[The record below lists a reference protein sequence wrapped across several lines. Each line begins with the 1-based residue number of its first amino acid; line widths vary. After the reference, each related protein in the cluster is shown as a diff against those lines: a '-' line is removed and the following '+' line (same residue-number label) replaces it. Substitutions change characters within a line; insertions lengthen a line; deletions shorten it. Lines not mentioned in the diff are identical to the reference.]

1 MSSPGEQKTVAQP
14 THMTIRQLVVM
25 VLTLAAIAGLVV
37 IDQRQ
42 PKTDAA
48 AAPIDQPMPFVHTES
63 RSAANWFCPGVPAS
77 DTQVSS
83 SIVVSNAG
91 DADLAATITF
101 MGRSTTT
108 STGVVVPARS
118 RATVDA
124 RGGIESGYVSALVEI
139 AGGVGTA
146 EQVIVH
152 PAGDA
157 TTLCATTPSDTWY
170 FADGFTGA
178 DSLETILMV
187 NPFSDATVVDIT
199 FVTKDTEREPA
210 SLQGFVIPAYTTI
223 ALPMAEQ
230 GARNEPVLAVS
241 ITASSG
247 RLVAGRVQHYLGQ
260 GRLGYAVS
268 LGAPRAATQWWFADG
283 EKLPGVSEQ
292 LVIFNPGDLDR
303 QLSVVFLNGATAENA
318 LEPALITAPAHRVT
332 VLDTGS
338 LATLPDGRY
347 GIVVGVN
354 DLDATNDTGIVV
366 EQVINRRVGD
376 TVGTSVVLG
385 TPGDAVSTVWSA
397 PSGVSVGIA
406 DALVDVNAT
415 PTDAVLNVAQVG
427 PAGTVSISG
436 LDAVTVPGGGTALL
450 AMPVGVTSGEVIV
463 TSTQPIAVQRLL
475 SRGHDLVGRA
485 AAPMI
490 PHLPMPQVGE

>member
-1 MSSPGEQKTVAQP
+1 MSTPPEHRPVAQP

-25 VLTLAAIAGLVV
+25 LLALAALAALVV
-37 IDQRQ
+37 VDQRREA
-42 PKTDAA
+42 PIDV
-48 AAPIDQPMPFVHTES
+48 AAPIDQPMPFVHS
-63 RSAANWFCPGVPAS
+63 DGRAAANWFCPGVPSS
-77 DTQVSS
+77 DGEISS
-83 SIVVSNAG
+83 SIVVSNSG

-101 MGRSTTT
+101 MGRSTST
-108 STGVVVPARS
+108 STGIVVPARS
-118 RATVDA
+118 RTLVDA
-124 RGGIESGYVSALVEI
+124 RGGIDSGYVSALIEI
-139 AGGVGTA
+139 TGGVATA

-157 TTLCATTPSDTWY
+157 TTLCATAPSDTWY

-178 DSLETILMV
+178 DSLETIVMT

-210 SLQGFVIPAYTTI
+210 NLQGFVIPPYSTI

-241 ITASSG
+241 IVASSG

-268 LGAPRAATQWWFADG
+268 LGAPRTSTQWWFADG
-283 EKLPGVSEQ
+283 EKLPGVTEQ
-292 LVIFNPGDLDR
+292 IVIFNPGDVDR
-303 QLSVVFLNGATAENA
+303 QLSVVFLNGASAENA

-332 VLDTGS
+332 ILETGS
-338 LATLPDGRY
+338 LPTLPDGRY

-354 DLDATNDTGIVV
+354 DIDATNDRGIVV

-397 PSGVSVGIA
+397 PSGVSVGID
-406 DALVDVNAT
+406 DAIVVVNTT
-415 PTDAVLNVAQVG
+415 PTDAVINVAQVG
-427 PAGTVSISG
+427 PAGTVAIAG

-450 AMPVGVTSGEVIV
+450 AMPVGVTAGEVVV
-463 TSTQPIAVQRLL
+463 TSTQPIAIQRLL
-475 SRGHDLVGRA
+475 TRGHDLVGRA
-485 AAPMI
+485 AAPML
-490 PHLPMPQVGE
+490 PYLPMPQVVQ

>member
-1 MSSPGEQKTVAQP
+1 MSSPTEQRPITPP

-25 VLTLAAIAGLVV
+25 VLSVAAIAGLVV

-42 PKTDAA
+42 PESNVRAT
-48 AAPIDQPMPFVHTES
+48 PVDQPMPFVHTEE

-77 DTQVSS
+77 DGQISS

-91 DADLAATITF
+91 DSDLAATITY
-101 MGRSTTT
+101 MGRSSST

-118 RATVDA
+118 RTVVDA
-124 RGGIESGYVSALVEI
+124 RGGIDSGYVSALVEI

-157 TTLCATTPSDTWY
+157 TTLCATTPSDTWF

-178 DSLETILMV
+178 DSVETILMT

-199 FVTKDTEREPA
+199 FVTKDSEREPA
-210 SLQGFVIPAYTTI
+210 NLQGYVIPAYTTI

-230 GARNEPVLAVS
+230 GARNEPILAVS

-292 LVIFNPGDLDR
+292 LVIFNPGDVDR

-318 LEPALITAPAHRVT
+318 LEPALVTAPAHRVT
-332 VLDTGS
+332 VLETGS
-338 LATLPDGRY
+338 LSTLPDGRY

-376 TVGTSVVLG
+376 TVGTSVILG
-385 TPGDAVSTVWSA
+385 TPGDAVSTKWSA
-397 PSGVSVGIA
+397 PSGVSLGVD
-406 DALVDVNAT
+406 DALVVVNTT
-415 PTDAVLNVAQVG
+415 PNEAVLTIAQVG
-427 PAGTVSISG
+427 PAGVVAVTG
-436 LDAVTVPGGGTALL
+436 LDAVVVPGGGTALL
-450 AMPVGVTSGEVIV
+450 AMPVGVTAGEIIV
-463 TSTQPIAVQRLL
+463 TSTQPVAVQRLL
-475 SRGHDLVGRA
+475 NRGHDLVGRA
-485 AAPMI
+485 AAPLL
-490 PHLPMPQVGE
+490 PFLPMPIVGE

>member
-1 MSSPGEQKTVAQP
+1 MSSTPEQRPVVQP

-25 VLTLAAIAGLVV
+25 VLSLAAIAGLVV
-37 IDQRQ
+37 VDQRPSSSEQ
-42 PKTDAA
+42 T
-48 AAPIDQPMPFVHTES
+48 AAPVDQPMPFVHTES

-77 DTQVSS
+77 DVQISS

-91 DADLAATITF
+91 DSDLAATITY
-101 MGRSTTT
+101 MGRNSTT

-118 RATVDA
+118 RAAVDA
-124 RGGIESGYVSALVEI
+124 RGGIDSGYVSALVEI
-139 AGGVGTA
+139 AGGVGAA

-157 TTLCATTPSDTWY
+157 TTLCATTPSDTWF

-199 FVTKDTEREPA
+199 FVTKDSEREPA
-210 SLQGFVIPAYTTI
+210 NLQGFVIPAYTTI

-241 ITASSG
+241 IKASSG

-292 LVIFNPGDLDR
+292 LVIFNSGDVDR
-303 QLSVVFLNGATAENA
+303 QVSVVFLNGSTAENA
-318 LEPALITAPAHRVT
+318 LEPALITAPARRVT
-332 VLDTGS
+332 ILQTGS
-338 LATLPDGRY
+338 LPTLPDGRY

-354 DLDATNDTGIVV
+354 DLDASNDTGIVV

-385 TPGDAVSTVWSA
+385 TPGDAVSTKWSA
-397 PSGVSVGIA
+397 PSGVSLGIN
-406 DALVDVNAT
+406 DALVVVNTT
-415 PTDAVLNVAQVG
+415 PNEAVLTIAQVG
-427 PAGTVSISG
+427 PAGVVPISG
-436 LDAVTVPGGGTALL
+436 LEAVAVPGGGTALL
-450 AMPVGVTSGEVIV
+450 SMPVGVTTGEIIV

-475 SRGHDLVGRA
+475 NRGHDLVGRA
-485 AAPMI
+485 AAPLL
-490 PHLPMPQVGE
+490 PYLPMPIVGE

>member
-1 MSSPGEQKTVAQP
+1 MSAPLEQRGSSQP
-14 THMTIRQLVVM
+14 LHMTIRQLVVM
-25 VLTLAAIAGLVV
+25 VLAVASIAALVV
-37 IDQRQ
+37 ADRNQ
-42 PKTDAA
+42 PDPGAV
-48 AAPIDQPMPFVHTES
+48 AAPIDQPMPFVHTED
-63 RSAANWFCPGVPAS
+63 RSAANWFCPGVPANDS
-77 DTQVSS
+77 EVSS

-91 DADLAATITF
+91 DTDLSATITY
-101 MGRSTTT
+101 MGRSSTT

-124 RGGIESGYVSALVEI
+124 RGGIESGYVSTLVEI

-178 DSLETILMV
+178 DSVETILMT

-199 FVTKDTEREPA
+199 FVTKDSEREP
-210 SLQGFVIPAYTTI
+210 SNLQGYVIPAYTTI

-230 GARNEPVLAVS
+230 GARNEPVLAVA
-241 ITASSG
+241 IKASSG

-292 LVIFNPGDLDR
+292 LVIFNPSDLDR
-303 QLSVVFLNGATAENA
+303 QLSVVFLNGATTENA

-332 VLDTGS
+332 TLDTGT
-338 LATLPDGRY
+338 LATLPEGRY

-366 EQVINRRVGD
+366 EQVVNRRVGD

-397 PSGVSVGIA
+397 PSGVSVGTT
-406 DALVDVNAT
+406 DALVVVNAT

-427 PAGTVSISG
+427 PAGIVSISG

-463 TSTQPIAVQRLL
+463 TSTQPVAVQRLL
-475 SRGHDLVGRA
+475 TRGHELVGRA
-485 AAPMI
+485 AAPML

>member
-1 MSSPGEQKTVAQP
+1 MNSPAERDTSTMP

-25 VLTLAAIAGLVV
+25 AAAVAAIVGTVV
-37 IDQRQ
+37 VDSRY
-42 PKTDAA
+42 ARVESERVA
-48 AAPIDQPMPFVHTES
+48 VDQPMPFVQTAS
-63 RSAANWFCPGVPAS
+63 RSAANWFCPGVPSS
-77 DTQVSS
+77 DPQVSS

-91 DADLAATITF
+91 DTDLSASITY
-101 MGRSTTT
+101 MGRSTSTT
-108 STGVVVPARS
+108 TGIVVPARS
-118 RATVDA
+118 RTVVDA

-146 EQVIVH
+146 EQVVVH

-178 DSLETILMV
+178 DSLETIVMM

-199 FVTKDTEREPA
+199 FVTKDSEREPA
-210 SLQGFVIPAYTTI
+210 NLQGFVLPAYSTV

-230 GARNEPVLAVS
+230 GARNEPVLAVT

-260 GRLGYAVS
+260 GRLGYAIS

-283 EKLPGVSEQ
+283 EKLPNVTEQ
-292 LVIFNPGDLDR
+292 LVVFNPASVDR
-303 QLSVVFLNGATAENA
+303 QLSVVFLNGASPDAA
-318 LEPALITAPAHRVT
+318 IEPALITAPARRVT

-338 LATLPDGRY
+338 LATLPAGRY

-354 DLDATNDTGIVV
+354 DLDATDDTGVIV
-366 EQVINRRVGD
+366 EQVISRRVGD

-385 TPGDAVSTVWSA
+385 TPGDAVSTRWSA
-397 PSGVSVGIA
+397 PSGVTPGLE
-406 DALVDVNAT
+406 DAVVVVNTT
-415 PTDAVLNVAQVG
+415 PTEATISVAQVG
-427 PAGTVSISG
+427 PAGVVSIAG
-436 LDAVTVPGGGTALL
+436 LESVTLPGGGTAVL
-450 AMPVGVTSGEVIV
+450 AIPIGATAGEVIV
-463 TSTQPIAVQRLL
+463 TASQPVAVQRLL
-475 SRGHDLVGRA
+475 TRGHGLVGRA
-485 AAPMI
+485 AAPML
-490 PHLPMPQVGE
+490 PHLPMPSVDQ

>member
-1 MSSPGEQKTVAQP
+1 MSSPGEQKAVTQP

-178 DSLETILMV
+178 DSLETILMM

-241 ITASSG
+241 IKASSG

-332 VLDTGS
+332 ILDTGS

-366 EQVINRRVGD
+366 EQVIVHPAGDATTLYLALNVRTRVTGTRGERNDDPGSVTSHEVRAVELCRELRIALCRRVRIATLDEEIHGERNRHD
-376 TVGTSVVLG
+376 RYDDR
-385 TPGDAVSTVWSA
+385 DARHSPTC
-397 PSGVSVGIA
+397 GI
-406 DALVDVNAT
+406 
-415 PTDAVLNVAQVG
+415 
-427 PAGTVSISG
+427 
-436 LDAVTVPGGGTALL
+436 
-450 AMPVGVTSGEVIV
+450 
-463 TSTQPIAVQRLL
+463 
-475 SRGHDLVGRA
+475 GRCGIIGA
-485 AAPMI
+485 AARPTRS
-490 PHLPMPQVGE
+490 

>member
-1 MSSPGEQKTVAQP
+1 MSAPLEQRGSSQP

-25 VLTLAAIAGLVV
+25 VLAVASIAALVV
-37 IDQRQ
+37 VDRNQ
-42 PKTDAA
+42 PDPGAV
-48 AAPIDQPMPFVHTES
+48 AAPIDQPMPFVHTED
-63 RSAANWFCPGVPAS
+63 RSAANWFCPGVPANDS
-77 DTQVSS
+77 EVSS

-91 DADLAATITF
+91 DTDLSATITY
-101 MGRSTTT
+101 MGRSSTT

-124 RGGIESGYVSALVEI
+124 RGGIESGYVSTLVEI

-178 DSLETILMV
+178 DSVETILMT

-199 FVTKDTEREPA
+199 FVTKDSEREP
-210 SLQGFVIPAYTTI
+210 SNLQGYVIPAYTTI

-230 GARNEPVLAVS
+230 GARNEPVLAVA
-241 ITASSG
+241 IKASSG

-283 EKLPGVSEQ
+283 EKLPGVTEQ
-292 LVIFNPGDLDR
+292 LVIFNPSDLDR
-303 QLSVVFLNGATAENA
+303 QLSVVFLNGATTENA

-332 VLDTGS
+332 TLDTGT

-366 EQVINRRVGD
+366 EQVVNRRVGD

-385 TPGDAVSTVWSA
+385 TPGNAVSTVWSA
-397 PSGVSVGIA
+397 PSGVSVGTP
-406 DALVDVNAT
+406 DALVVVNVT

-427 PAGTVSISG
+427 PAGIVSISG

-463 TSTQPIAVQRLL
+463 TSTQPVAVQRLL
-475 SRGHDLVGRA
+475 TRGHELVGRA
-485 AAPMI
+485 AAPML